1 MKPALPVTSQRRG
14 PARNAARARSA
25 NMPHAISLMQPTVGG
40 KRHTLMEMHPETAKE
55 SARTRS
61 DHESLARHYQ
71 DAAKDMQAK
80 AAEHK
85 KLLAQYVANKGL
97 YGKQASSL
105 ISHCQGLVRIYEQ
118 AAAENLSMV
127 ESHRQMAAEAK

>member
-1 MKPALPVTSQRRG
+1 MKTLTSLALVALLGLLGSCAINPHPMDMTQAVQ
-14 PARNAARARSA
+14 SA
-25 NMPHAISLMQPTVGG
+25 KTG
-40 KRHTLMEMHPETAKE
+40 
-55 SARTRS
+55 S
-61 DHESLARHYQ
+61 DHQSLAKHYE

-85 KLLAQYVANKGL
+85 KLLAQYEANKSL

-118 AAAENLSMV
+118 GAADNMSMA

>member
-1 MKPALPVTSQRRG
+1 MKKLTALALVALFGLVGSCTINPHPMDMTRAVQS
-14 PARNAARARSA
+14 ARS
-25 NMPHAISLMQPTVGG
+25 
-40 KRHTLMEMHPETAKE
+40 
-55 SARTRS
+55 RS
-61 DHESLARHYQ
+61 DHENLAQHYQ

-80 AAEHK
+80 AAEHR
-85 KLLAQYVANKGL
+85 KLLAQYEANKSF

-118 AAAENLSMV
+118 AAADNTGMA

>member
-1 MKPALPVTSQRRG
+1 MKTITTLVLIAIFGLLGSCTINPHSMDMTQAVQ
-14 PARNAARARSA
+14 SA
-25 NMPHAISLMQPTVGG
+25 
-40 KRHTLMEMHPETAKE
+40 K
-55 SARTRS
+55 TRS
-61 DHESLARHYQ
+61 EHESLARHYE

-85 KLLAQYVANKGL
+85 KLLAQYEANRGL
-97 YGKQASSL
+97 YGKQSSSL

-127 ESHRQMAAEAK
+127 ESHRQMASEAK